1 MSKWISGEELLERWD
16 IKDFELLD
24 NFVKKGLQPHTSTGK
39 PISPSDIMGIVLRVK
54 SLELELHQAEKDLH
68 EYEPEARQEAEHFV
82 IEPLLDKLER
92 YKKAQSLDWN
102 DFELPKDEAEASH
115 VLAIIVHAL
124 FHIDQAQGVAEK
136 DGLKPPSPDTKK
148 EHHTA
153 KHKRKVQAVAKMLY
167 DAHPEINT
175 IKELVNHPEIKEA
188 GGKYFGYDAVHRW
201 IAEVAPKRA
210 KKQARRP
217 KKKHK

>member
-39 PISPSDIMGIVLRVK
+39 PISPSDLTAKVLDVK

-68 EYEPEARQEAEHFV
+68 EYEPEARQEVEHSL
-82 IEPLLDKLER
+82 IKPLLDKLKT
-92 YKKAQSLDWN
+92 YKKAQSQDWT
-102 DFELPKDEAEASH
+102 DFELPKDEAEAKQ
-115 VLAIIVHAL
+115 VLDELVGTL
-124 FHIDQAQGVAEK
+124 FHIDQVQEVAEK
-136 DGLKPPSPDTKK
+136 DGLKPPTPDTKK

-153 KHKRKVQAVAKMLY
+153 PDKRQVQAVAKMLY

-175 IKELVNHPEIKEA
+175 IKELIQHPQIKEA
-188 GGKYFGYDAVHRW
+188 GGKHFTDKAVHGW
-201 IAEVAPKRA
+201 ISEIAPERA
-210 KKQARRP
+210 KKRGIRP
-217 KKKHK
+217 KKKE